1 MDRGSLMDQVLET
14 QGKGAEPLLDDEQV
28 AYIGGVLL
36 EGGSDT
42 TSSLTLSFILAC
54 CAFPE
59 VLVRRSFQNLRA
71 FTHSLT

>member
-1 MDRGSLMDQVLET
+1 MDQVYDSQAEE
-14 QGKGAEPLLDDEQV
+14 QGGDPILTDEQV

-42 TSSLTLSFILAC
+42 TSSLTLSFMLAC

-59 VLVRRSFQNLRA
+59 VLVSPHGDGLSAERRN
-71 FTHSLT
+71 

>member
-1 MDRGSLMDQVLET
+1 MDQVFDMKEKD
-14 QGKGAEPLLDDEQV
+14 GGESMLDDEQV

-42 TSSLTLSFILAC
+42 TSSLTLSFLLAC

-59 VLVRRSFQNLRA
+59 VLVSRLF
-71 FTHSLT
+71 